1 MKKNLLLLFLTI
13 LVNFI
18 NAQSITFVS
27 EKTNKPL
34 PKVSVFGKDGSILAY
49 SDIDGKI
56 DRQSIKPDQEKFQL
70 IYDNMSV
77 ATLSYADFDKEIIK
91 VDDRVKDIERVVIK
105 NNKPAKYIFVKGN
118 FNTYVTVNNKLNCYT
133 DGIITY
139 IFDNKTKKLKSANVE
154 QYRAFR
160 IEDKNV
166 DKKLTASFDYGKMM
180 NVPEM
185 KDVGNI
191 QEYKK
196 KNAVIKELKG
206 DRKDQIEIA
215 HSALQEKE
223 VNFLGYR
230 FYDVRVISNASYEK
244 ESSKTL
250 RELLEFNDIRFIK
263 LKHKSEPDYNQ
274 LIYYSNFY
282 PAEIEFRDNN
292 DIESVNLNTSKSS
305 YTTKYWEDSSFPN
318 MQTVFSSFFRDQL
331 KEQQNK
337 K

>member
-13 LVNFI
+13 IVNFL
-18 NAQSITFVS
+18 NAQSITFIS

-34 PKVSVFGKDGSILAY
+34 PKISVFGKDGSIVAY

-56 DRQSIKPDQEKFQL
+56 DKQSIKPDQEKFQL

-91 VDDRVKDIERVVIK
+91 VDDRIKDIERVIIK

-139 IFDNKTKKLKSANVE
+139 IFDNETKKLKSADVE

-191 QEYKK
+191 QEFKK
-196 KNAVIKELKG
+196 RNAK
-206 DRKDQIEIA
+206 
-215 HSALQEKE
+215 
-223 VNFLGYR
+223 
-230 FYDVRVISNASYEK
+230 ISQ
-244 ESSKTL
+244 
-250 RELLEFNDIRFIK
+250 R
-263 LKHKSEPDYNQ
+263 
-274 LIYYSNFY
+274 
-282 PAEIEFRDNN
+282 
-292 DIESVNLNTSKSS
+292 
-305 YTTKYWEDSSFPN
+305 TK
-318 MQTVFSSFFRDQL
+318 
-331 KEQQNK
+331 
-337 K
+337 

>member
-196 KNAVIKELKG
+196 RMPSLKN
-206 DRKDQIEIA
+206 
-215 HSALQEKE
+215 
-223 VNFLGYR
+223 
-230 FYDVRVISNASYEK
+230 
-244 ESSKTL
+244 
-250 RELLEFNDIRFIK
+250 
-263 LKHKSEPDYNQ
+263 
-274 LIYYSNFY
+274 
-282 PAEIEFRDNN
+282 
-292 DIESVNLNTSKSS
+292 
-305 YTTKYWEDSSFPN
+305 
-318 MQTVFSSFFRDQL
+318 
-331 KEQQNK
+331 
-337 K
+337 